1 MKKKLLY
8 LSSLA
13 VLSVSMV
20 SCIDN
25 DEPAGIKAL
34 RQAKADKIYAE
45 IAMDSA
51 NARYRN
57 AEAVNKELLNAYQ
70 ELTNALYAVKV
81 ANDKKV
87 DDATTAVELKELETK
102 LVNAQYAYD
111 VAKFHA
117 ENLVDSLKAEKSA
130 LKYTFAQIIA
140 NAEGDYNT
148 YLTTAYDWLCTA
160 ESTLYVNQHSLAT
173 AEQALLVAYNVAECK
188 DSLEKRNVL
197 ADAVATAQDDLDN
210 ENKNVELAQATLD
223 DFNALDKTDTEALS
237 KKWNELND
245 AMKDLDDQINDVTVK
260 EAEATEKLANAQA
273 EYTYY
278 ESLLKDSVNDYG
290 RAAGFYSYTIDKAIA
305 KACEDWEI
313 DNGKTGSDRVVY
325 FSVNKTGVLANET
338 AIANKDAEKAF
349 DAALNKIESAISAC
363 TSEETKNQYLAEYK
377 AQMESFKK
385 QYTTDKDAFKGASE
399 EYKKAAVKYQYSELD
414 GTSTLYDSVKTV
426 VEAYWKGVKKGDDMK
441 GKGANVAKCLVSFYS
456 TRYTFDGFKV
466 EDDVKVS
473 YTDES
478 SNSQTMQLNDLRPTN
493 ITSESKA
500 EKAFEGL
507 IAGLTVEGIIGA
519 ADRYTTYE
527 NGTYEAY
534 VKAADNLFSFSANAE
549 KVGTSSRLESRFVEL
564 TSTELDAIEA
574 DDTKKLVDYGSQG
587 KYENALRKV
596 KAIEEE
602 LTELNAA
609 SFQNLYDAVEKD
621 KNAIVAKINDLDGKL
636 HVSYEQLQ
644 KYKDAENAAQLEVDD
659 LGYQKTLLNA
669 EKGNKKTYRDAVKA
683 LITLQVEA
691 GTDLTE
697 AEVENYE
704 ITIKYFA
711 MGLEQAVGAA
721 QRLVEDKKIA
731 LEVAE
736 RNLADFDN
744 GEYNVD
750 GNTMNFE
757 GVLKAEQDLA
767 IAQVNYNNAKQEFD
781 LAKAYYADLLA
792 SLK

>member
-57 AEAVNKELLNAYQ
+57 AEAVNKELANARYELENAY
-70 ELTNALYAVKV
+70 YAVKY
-81 ANDKKV
+81 ANDIKKNNAQSNV
-87 DDATTAVELKELETK
+87 DIKKLETA

-130 LKYTFAQIIA
+130 VKYTFAKIIA
-140 NAEGDYNT
+140 DAEGGYNS
-148 YLTTAYDWLCTA
+148 YLTTAYDWLMKA
-160 ESTLYVNQHSLAT
+160 ETTLYVKQHSLAT

-197 ADAVATAQDDLDN
+197 TDAVATAQDDLDN
-210 ENKNVELAQATLD
+210 ENKKVELAQATLD

-245 AMKDLDDQINDVTVK
+245 AMKDLDDQLNDVAVK
-260 EAEATEKLANAQA
+260 KAEADEKLANAQA

-305 KACEDWEI
+305 KACEDLEI

-338 AIANKDAEKAF
+338 AIANKDAEKTF
-349 DAALNKIESAISAC
+349 DAALEKINELISAC
-363 TSEETKNQYLAEYK
+363 TSEETKNQYKAEYNK
-377 AQMESFKK
+377 QMESFKT
-385 QYTTDKDAFKGASE
+385 QYTTDKGVFDQACKD
-399 EYKKAAVKYQYSELD
+399 YRDAAVAYEYSELD
-414 GTSTLYDSVKTV
+414 GVSTLYDRTKKV
-426 VEAYWKGVKKGDDMK
+426 VEAYLKLTTEDERKESQLGVATALNKYYDARFK
-441 GKGANVAKCLVSFYS
+441 
-456 TRYTFDGFKV
+456 FDGYK
-466 EDDVKVS
+466 
-473 YTDES
+473 
-478 SNSQTMQLNDLRPTN
+478 NDLKVTKYNGTDDFIMDELRTVSTAISSADADKQGAFRSL
-493 ITSESKA
+493 ITSVDAVMGQEARYEGTSLKA
-500 EKAFEGL
+500 DGAYKAY
-507 IAGLTVEGIIGA
+507 IT
-519 ADRYTTYE
+519 
-527 NGTYEAY
+527 
-534 VKAADNLFSFSANAE
+534 AADNLFSFSANAE

-574 DDTKKLVDYGSQG
+574 DNTKKLVNYGSQG

-609 SFQNLYDAVEKD
+609 SFQKLYDAVEKD

-669 EKGNKKTYRDAVKA
+669 EKDNKKKYRDAVKK
-683 LITLQVEA
+683 LITLQVKA

-721 QRLVEDKKIA
+721 QRNVEDKKIA

-736 RNLADFDN
+736 RNLADFDK

-757 GVLKAEQDLA
+757 GVLKAEEEVA
-767 IAQVNYNNAKQEFD
+767 KAQAAYDDAKQEFD
-781 LAKAYYADLLA
+781 LAKAYYADVLA
-792 SLK
+792 AVK

>member
-87 DDATTAVELKELETK
+87 DDATTAAELKELETK

-197 ADAVATAQDDLDN
+197 TDAVATAQDDLDN
-210 ENKNVELAQATLD
+210 ENKKVELAQATLD

-305 KACEDWEI
+305 KACEDLEI
-313 DNGKTGSDRVVY
+313 DNGKTGSDPDRVVY

-338 AIANKDAEKAF
+338 AIANKDAEKTF
-349 DAALNKIESAISAC
+349 DAALEKINELISAC
-363 TSEETKNQYLAEYK
+363 TSEETKNQYKAEYNK
-377 AQMESFKK
+377 QMESFKT
-385 QYTTDKDAFKGASE
+385 QYDKDKETFDQACKD
-399 EYKKAAVKYQYSELD
+399 YRDAAVAYEYSELD
-414 GTSTLYDSVKTV
+414 GVSTLYDRTKKV
-426 VEAYWKGVKKGDDMK
+426 VEAYLNLTTEDEKKESQLGVATALNKYYDARFK
-441 GKGANVAKCLVSFYS
+441 
-456 TRYTFDGFKV
+456 FDGYK
-466 EDDVKVS
+466 
-473 YTDES
+473 
-478 SNSQTMQLNDLRPTN
+478 NDLKVTKYNGTDDFIMDELRTVSTAISSADADKQGAFRSL
-493 ITSESKA
+493 ITSVDAVMGQEARYEGTSLKA
-500 EKAFEGL
+500 DGAYKAY
-507 IAGLTVEGIIGA
+507 IT
-519 ADRYTTYE
+519 
-527 NGTYEAY
+527 
-534 VKAADNLFSFSANAE
+534 AADNLFSFSANAE

-574 DDTKKLVDYGSQG
+574 DDTKKMVDYGSQG

-609 SFQNLYDAVEKD
+609 SFQRLYDAVEKD

-669 EKGNKKTYRDAVKA
+669 EKDNKKTYRDAVKA

-721 QRLVEDKKIA
+721 QRLVEDKQIA

>member
-87 DDATTAVELKELETK
+87 DDAATAAELKELETK

-130 LKYTFAQIIA
+130 LKYTFAKIIA
-140 NAEGDYNT
+140 DAEGGYNS

-160 ESTLYVNQHSLAT
+160 ESTLYVYQHSLAT

-245 AMKDLDDQINDVTVK
+245 AMKDLDGKINDVTVK

-305 KACEDWEI
+305 KACEDLEI

-338 AIANKDAEKAF
+338 AIANKDAEKTL
-349 DAALNKIESAISAC
+349 DAALEKINELISAC
-363 TSEETKNQYLAEYK
+363 TSEETKNQYKAEYNK
-377 AQMESFKK
+377 QMESFKT
-385 QYTTDKDAFKGASE
+385 QYDKDKETFDQACKD
-399 EYKKAAVKYQYSELD
+399 YRDAAVAYEYSELD
-414 GTSTLYDSVKTV
+414 GVSTLYDRTKKV
-426 VEAYWKGVKKGDDMK
+426 VEAYLNLTTEDEKKESQLGVATALNKYYDARFK
-441 GKGANVAKCLVSFYS
+441 
-456 TRYTFDGFKV
+456 FDGYK
-466 EDDVKVS
+466 
-473 YTDES
+473 
-478 SNSQTMQLNDLRPTN
+478 NDLKVTKYNGTDDFIMDELRTVSTAISSADADKQGAFRSL
-493 ITSESKA
+493 ITSVDAVMGQEARYEGTSLKA
-500 EKAFEGL
+500 DGAYKAY
-507 IAGLTVEGIIGA
+507 IT
-519 ADRYTTYE
+519 
-527 NGTYEAY
+527 
-534 VKAADNLFSFSANAE
+534 AADNLFSFSANAE

-574 DDTKKLVDYGSQG
+574 DDTKKMVDYGSQG

-609 SFQNLYDAVEKD
+609 SFQKLYDAVEKD